1 MKKPTLR
8 RVDDRAEALELAPR
22 FDRAAAEAM
31 NEFRDTP
38 LPPDV
43 GRSFVERHFDAPEA
57 LVLVAESAGELVG
70 FCVTGPLADPLTG
83 EVTPL
88 IVLLH
93 VDVEHRHRGVARA
106 LAEEARRT
114 LAKRGL
120 TKLAA
125 RAGHND
131 DALISMG
138 ERWGYLRHWELM
150 LHE

>member
-1 MKKPTLR
+1 MKKLTLR
-8 RVDDRAEALELAPR
+8 HVEDRAEALELAPHL
-22 FDRAAAEAM
+22 DRAAAEAM

-43 GRSFVERHFDAPEA
+43 GRAFIERHFEAPA
-57 LVLVAESAGELVG
+57 AVVLVAEAAGQLVG
-70 FCVTGPLADPLTG
+70 FCVTGPLDDPLTG
-83 EVTPL
+83 EVTPM

-106 LAEEARRT
+106 LAEEARRK
-114 LAKRGL
+114 LAARGL
-120 TKLAA
+120 GKLAA